1 MKPQLQAIEGGK
13 SGQPEKDPLKPHVES
28 RADGVFWVTPKVD
41 KDSGEVINQK
51 RGCVR
56 RWKWWAPAGMIKT
69 ST

>member
-41 KDSGEVINQK
+41 KDSGEVIN
-51 RGCVR
+51 RGSV
-56 RWKWWAPAGMIKT
+56 AVFAAG
-69 ST
+69 SGGHRPG

>member
-41 KDSGEVINQK
+41 KDSGRLSTVK